1 MGRVSPCILQDMEI
15 LMATF
20 NRHKIDELL
29 PLFPGYSLLSPS
41 DLGIGDFD
49 IDENG
54 SDYFQNALI
63 KARVLR
69 TRALSSRASADR
81 DERHAAPLPVLA
93 DDSGLS
99 VRALDGAPGIRS
111 ARYGAKDGGAKLSA
125 AERNA
130 LLLAEMEE
138 VEDRA
143 CAFYCCLVFLYGDDR
158 YVAVQETC
166 PGLLARSPRGE
177 GGFGYDPIVYLP
189 ELRKTVAELK
199 PEEKAAISHRG
210 KAALAMRLALDALGP
225 LGLPGRAS

>member
-1 MGRVSPCILQDMEI
+1 MRRGSPCILRNMEI
-15 LMATF
+15 LVATF

-29 PLFPGYSLLSPS
+29 PLLPGYSLLSPS
-41 DLGIGDFD
+41 NLGIGDFD

-63 KARVLR
+63 KARALR
-69 TRALSSRASADR
+69 ARAGGDR

-111 ARYGAKDGGAKLSA
+111 ARYGAKDGGAKLSTP
-125 AERNA
+125 ERNA
-130 LLLAEMEE
+130 LLLSEMEG
-138 VEDRA
+138 VEDRT

-158 YVAVQETC
+158 FVAVQETC
-166 PGLLARSPRGE
+166 PGLLARFPRGG

-189 ELRKTVAELK
+189 ELGKTVAELE
-199 PEEKAAISHRG
+199 PEEKAAVSHRG
-210 KAALAMRLALDALGP
+210 KAALAMRLALDAFGS
-225 LGLPGRAS
+225 LGLPGWTS